1 MTFVE
6 IVTSPMVNLSTLVCD
21 AISLVWVELVMLV
34 LAVVVYA
41 AFHGPT
47 LSSNLKKK
55 IAPQSDDEDET
66 EVKCQDSKPET
77 KPPTPRKPARAP
89 VDVEGEQ
96 APAEKGAVDLTKQ
109 MALIRSCSNKHDLE
123 GAMSAF
129 QKLTASGVQLNS
141 LVCNCLLDACV
152 QCGRPQVAQSHFQ
165 EMKKLG
171 LADVVSYNTLMKA
184 FLKTGQVD
192 KARQM
197 LVEMIEAGV
206 SPSKVTY
213 NELLN
218 ALVMMKDRRGM
229 WALVQEMSK
238 RGMQPNSVTCSII
251 LKSLTAYSD
260 SGDVQR
266 AMDLVECMQG
276 EMDEVLFSSM
286 IEACVR
292 VGKLDM
298 LSAKLQQYASSGG
311 FEGLT
316 APTYGSM
323 IKAYGK
329 ARDVERVWT
338 LWCEMRKRNVKPT
351 SITLGCMVDAL
362 VKNGQADE
370 AFDLV
375 QEMKEDACKGILNTV
390 IYSTLLKGFTMARNP
405 DRVQQVYVEMREQG
419 IACNTI
425 SYNTMIDVNCRVG
438 RMDRAE
444 ELFEDMKTFRVD
456 PDVVTYSTLVKGYC
470 LSGNIEKGF
479 EVLRGMVSTGK
490 HEPDEILYNS
500 LLDGCAKQH
509 RVDEALDLLK
519 DMQAQKVQPSN
530 YTLSII
536 VKLLGRSRRLN
547 QAFTMVEEVCQR
559 CDFQANIHV
568 YTCLLQACIQNR
580 QLGRALQ
587 LHDSMITE
595 AGVQPDAKTYAVLA
609 RGCLT
614 AGSLEK
620 ASSAVR
626 VAYGLSSSLRKPERA
641 PGVEP
646 RALEEVMSAL
656 SASPMAEQLAV
667 PLLADLKAMGVH
679 VEGGVYHQAV
689 KTSVSRAGRGNVHP
703 VRATFNNCRR

>member
-1 MTFVE
+1 
-6 IVTSPMVNLSTLVCD
+6 
-21 AISLVWVELVMLV
+21 
-34 LAVVVYA
+34 
-41 AFHGPT
+41 
-47 LSSNLKKK
+47 
-55 IAPQSDDEDET
+55 
-66 EVKCQDSKPET
+66 
-77 KPPTPRKPARAP
+77 
-89 VDVEGEQ
+89 
-96 APAEKGAVDLTKQ
+96 
-109 MALIRSCSNKHDLE
+109 
-123 GAMSAF
+123 
-129 QKLTASGVQLNS
+129 
-141 LVCNCLLDACV
+141 
-152 QCGRPQVAQSHFQ
+152 
-165 EMKKLG
+165 
-171 LADVVSYNTLMKA
+171 
-184 FLKTGQVD
+184 
-192 KARQM
+192 
-197 LVEMIEAGV
+197 
-206 SPSKVTY
+206 
-213 NELLN
+213 
-218 ALVMMKDRRGM
+218 
-229 WALVQEMSK
+229 
-238 RGMQPNSVTCSII
+238 
-251 LKSLTAYSD
+251 
-260 SGDVQR
+260 
-266 AMDLVECMQG
+266 
-276 EMDEVLFSSM
+276 
-286 IEACVR
+286 
-292 VGKLDM
+292 M

-338 LWCEMRKRNVKPT
+338 LWGEMRKRNVKPT

-375 QEMKEDACKGILNTV
+375 DQIKGDSCKGILNTV
-390 IYSTLLKGFTMARNP
+390 IYSTLLKGFTMAKNP

-419 IACNTI
+419 IQCNTI
-425 SYNTMIDVNCRVG
+425 SYNTMIDVNCRTG

-444 ELFEDMKTFRVD
+444 ELFQDMKTFRVD

-479 EVLRGMVSTGK
+479 AVLRDMVSTGK

-500 LLDGCAKQH
+500 
-509 RVDEALDLLK
+509 
-519 DMQAQKVQPSN
+519 
-530 YTLSII
+530 LSII

-620 ASSAVR
+620 ASSVVR
-626 VAYGLSSSLRKPERA
+626 TAHGLPSKLVKPEWA

-646 RALEEVMSAL
+646 RVLEEVMSSL
-656 SASPMAEQLAV
+656 SGNPTAERVAV
-667 PLLADLKAMGVH
+667 PLLADLKAIGVH
-679 VEGGVYHQAV
+679 VERNTYQRAT
-689 KTSVSRAGRGNVHP
+689 KTSVSRAGRSDMHP
-703 VRATFNNCRR
+703 VQAAFAGKRRSDRSW